1 MPEAYAVAWPKLA
14 RCGLEDAKAG
24 WLKVGKSVA
33 DSDLRPDAVGMLSW
47 GGSVA
52 SSYSG

>member
-1 MPEAYAVAWPKLA
+1 MPEAYAVGWPKLV
-14 RCGLEDAKAG
+14 RCGLEDAKAAS
-24 WLKVGKSVA
+24 LKVEKSVA
-33 DSDLRPDAVGMLSW
+33 DSDLIPDAVGMLSW